1 MPRIIFIIVLD
12 VNNNFILSQKN
23 TILLAIGN
31 DITLNS
37 CNKKYVV
44 KLTNGCDLGRKT
56 CYDIGLII
64 NTIQEK

>member
-37 CNKKYVV
+37 YKKYVV